1 VASHGRSIHVSPFEL
16 DSRTLGIYS
25 ADQQLKSFI
34 GIPISLQDP
43 YDMLSAAGVGRNQ
56 LLGVLACDSKKSFAF
71 SKIQGKLLEDL
82 SREIAET
89 VTLLVEQQG
98 RAHPD
103 VAWHLFLRRGA
114 ELARSIRIS
123 SVEVVR
129 VVMTNFRDIEHRM
142 GTSTALT
149 AAEQLH
155 RIIRQV
161 LPPHFPSVRL
171 LNGDVVM
178 AFDNMMTSFYESRIR
193 AVTAHHLAHHGMAG
207 QPLSFE
213 FIRASSRE
221 RRRRD
226 VTIEELVQLTSS
238 DDRPLAAQPVGGT
251 RFDPTQRSNTRSTGG
266 IVRLEKAV
274 GYGNSRR

>member
-1 VASHGRSIHVSPFEL
+1 
-16 DSRTLGIYS
+16 
-25 ADQQLKSFI
+25 
-34 GIPISLQDP
+34 
-43 YDMLSAAGVGRNQ
+43 
-56 LLGVLACDSKKSFAF
+56 
-71 SKIQGKLLEDL
+71 LEDL

-89 VTLLVEQQG
+89 VSLLVEQQG

-103 VAWHLFLRRGA
+103 VAWHLFLRRGS

-142 GTSTALT
+142 GTSAALT

-171 LNGDVVM
+171 LNGDVIM

-193 AVTAHHLAHHGMAG
+193 AVVAHHLAHHGMSG
-207 QPLSFE
+207 EPLSFE
-213 FIRASSRE
+213 FVRASSRE

-226 VTIEELVQLTSS
+226 ITIEELVQLTSS
-238 DDRPLAAQPVGGT
+238 GDDHATVQSSATARPDLP
-251 RFDPTQRSNTRSTGG
+251 TRSKDTRNTGG